1 MKGDKANIKLYRRK
15 VFHCDYHC
23 RFSLNDQQVRV
34 IGQIYWSYFVLFF
47 WKGVFIKQ
55 IFQYMLKD
63 EEINFD
69 LMRLGIVAAV
79 TLISIIKFIV
89 SQNVTSFENLSVTI
103 SNCIHF
109 KIFIV

>member
-1 MKGDKANIKLYRRK
+1 
-15 VFHCDYHC
+15 
-23 RFSLNDQQVRV
+23 
-34 IGQIYWSYFVLFF
+34 
-47 WKGVFIKQ
+47 
-55 IFQYMLKD
+55 MLKD

-69 LMRLGIVAAV
+69 LKRLSIVVAV

-103 SNCIHF
+103 SSCIHF